1 MSKLTVLEEHL
12 ASMQMNY
19 NEKHL
24 GKRNDEQDI
33 AFKDIKELRETIKV
47 LQNNKEDVVSRDI
60 SNIKVHFEEVKPDS
74 KSILTKLFESFKN

>member
-19 NEKHL
+19 NAKHL
-24 GKRNDEQDI
+24 GMQTAEGMSSLEN
-33 AFKDIKELRETIKV
+33 IKELRKTIETLKMPNGNV
-47 LQNNKEDVVSRDI
+47 DT

-74 KSILTKLFESFKN
+74 KSILTKLFKSFKN